1 MTAETFLEK
10 TIRDQF
16 LEVSVL
22 RTTIRVLHHGG
33 PENLGKRLRCTQGN
47 GKKRTSAA
55 YIEKC
60 WKSTVTLKKKQTGI
74 AV

>member
-1 MTAETFLEK
+1 MIAETFLEK

-16 LEVSVL
+16 LEVFVL

-33 PENLGKRLRCTQGN
+33 PENLDMRLRCTQRN
-47 GKKRTSAA
+47 AKKGTSAA

-60 WKSTVTLKKKQTGI
+60 CKSTATLKKLQTGI
-74 AV
+74 TK